1 MTDAFVHPRQER
13 ANWLKRPIAKD
24 AFGAALIASGIKEK
38 RVQEWLVDARVTH
51 EDGEGSVFDLLED
64 LDVEECLAKCLTIKK

>member
-1 MTDAFVHPRQER
+1 M
-13 ANWLKRPIAKD
+13 K
-24 AFGAALIASGIKEK
+24 
-38 RVQEWLVDARVTH
+38 EWLVDARVTH